1 VTNDADIAPDSIV
14 RTALRRLPV
23 PEHSRSFWEELD
35 QTLAL
40 EPSRHVHEPALAVGP
55 PLAPSADPEAATV
68 ARPAQAGTVS
78 RPPTRARAAAAER
91 EPDPT
96 SRLVPPSLR
105 RRSNLLLLLVA
116 AAAAVL
122 VALSGT
128 ALVHNRAGSGLGT
141 GGAVEVPAAGA
152 AGAAAPPR

>member
-1 VTNDADIAPDSIV
+1 MTNDAEVAPDSIV
-14 RTALRRLPV
+14 RTALRLLPV

-55 PLAPSADPEAATV
+55 TLAPADTPEAAVV
-68 ARPAQAGTVS
+68 AGPVHAAS
-78 RPPTRARAAAAER
+78 RPPTQVGVAAAER
-91 EPDPT
+91 EPDPA

-105 RRSNLLLLLVA
+105 RRSNLLLLAAA

-122 VALSGT
+122 VVLSGA
-128 ALVHNRAGSGLGT
+128 ALVHNRVGSGLGS
-141 GGAVEVPAAGA
+141 GGAVEVPAGGA
-152 AGAAAPPR
+152 AQAAAPPR

>member
-1 VTNDADIAPDSIV
+1 VTSDADIAPDSIV

-55 PLAPSADPEAATV
+55 PLAPSASLEAATG
-68 ARPAQAGTVS
+68 ARPAQAGTVR
-78 RPPTRARAAAAER
+78 RPRR
-91 EPDPT
+91 EPDPAL
-96 SRLVPPSLR
+96 RLVPPSLR
-105 RRSNLLLLLVA
+105 RRSNVLLLLLA

-122 VALSGT
+122 VALSGA
-128 ALVHNRAGSGLGT
+128 ALVHNRAGTGLGT
-141 GGAVEVPAAGA
+141 GGVVEVPAAGA
-152 AGAAAPPR
+152 ADAAAPPH